1 MNKSSTF
8 FSRGIN
14 LCEKKHNDTNQHGKL
29 MVFGKVL
36 DKWLVII
43 FILLFSV
50 SLRLWNFNQMGKTWD
65 EDAYVEWGYNFV
77 NMAAKGDFQNPYWYK
92 VSLSPPL
99 SSYLFGIPAS
109 FDVAGFDNEGKP
121 IFNYDYSHVRLVSVL
136 FSSLTVILVVLFGWK
151 YISFSVGIF
160 AGIILSMLPLFVGY
174 SQLATLES
182 LIIFFFTAVIFSFF
196 NFLSKPSKI
205 NILLTGV
212 LLGLA
217 FSVKYS
223 NFLLVPLLILIYL
236 IQLFNNKKRIELLH
250 FKSIFLILLIGFI
263 TFFVLWPMP
272 WFHLRE
278 VIAYNASIRN
288 SPYSVP
294 EVFFGRLMHVP
305 KLYYFIYFLITT
317 PFLILSFFL
326 IGLKKISNEKKWIL
340 YSIVVWFLF
349 PFIQSF
355 YNFRQHGIRYI
366 IEIYAPLALIAAIGF
381 DYINGKITRKIL
393 LKSVLFIPVAIYL
406 FLILVKISPYYLEY
420 FNIVVGGTKNV
431 YEKKLF
437 QMGWWGQGIREAAYY
452 VATNAKKGSTV
463 GIALS
468 PATVM
473 PALEGLRVSE
483 YQEKDEYDYVI
494 VNYYNILREGFD
506 DSWIKKKSIVVYNVL
521 ADGASLVTVYKR
533 K

>member
-1 MNKSSTF
+1 MS
-8 FSRGIN
+8 
-14 LCEKKHNDTNQHGKL
+14 
-29 MVFGKVL
+29 
-36 DKWLVII
+36 KWLII
-43 FILLFSV
+43 SLILLFSI

-77 NMAAKGDFQNPYWYK
+77 NLIIKGDFQNPYWYK
-92 VSLSPPL
+92 VSASPPL
-99 SSYLFGIPAS
+99 SSYLFGIPAR
-109 FDVAGFDNEGKP
+109 FDIVGFDYNGNP

-136 FSSLTVILVVLFGWK
+136 FSSLTVVLVVLFGWK
-151 YISFSVGIF
+151 YISFFVGIL

-196 NFLSKPSKI
+196 NFLRKPSRI
-205 NILLTGV
+205 NILLTGL

-217 FSVKYS
+217 LSVKYT

-236 IQLFNNKKRIELLH
+236 IRLFNSNRRIELLY
-250 FKSIFLILLIGFI
+250 FKPLFFILIIGFV

-278 VIAYNASIRN
+278 VIAFNASIRN

-317 PFLILSFFL
+317 PFLILSLFL

-349 PFIQSF
+349 PFVQSL

-366 IEIYAPLALIAAIGF
+366 IEIYAPLALITAVGF
-381 DYINGKITRKIL
+381 DYIAGKITRKIL
-393 LKSVLFIPVAIYL
+393 FKSILFIPVVIYL
-406 FLILVKISPYYLEY
+406 FLILIKISPYYLEY

-473 PALEGLRVSE
+473 PKLESHKVSVYE
-483 YQEKDEYDYVI
+483 ANKEYDYVI
-494 VNYYNILREGFD
+494 VNYYNIIREGFD
-506 DSWIKKKSIVVYNVL
+506 DSQIRKKYTPVHHVL
-521 ADGASLVTVYKR
+521 ADGASLVTVYKH